1 MIDSRFEYF
10 AVVNIV
16 YLTTLCLLLQDDVN
30 AYRSSPPLL
39 GIFRPSYLVPSAHAE
54 LLPGSEDSSE
64 IEGFSSDNETADAEA
79 GETAGDDGESTVPSR
94 AKIPNQ
100 DIPRVLDRL
109 RGSVA
114 TPHKLPMIGE

>member
-54 LLPGSEDSSE
+54 PLPSSEDSSK
-64 IEGFSSDNETADAEA
+64 IEDFSSDDKTADAEA
-79 GETAGDDGESTVPSR
+79 REKTDDDGRERSASPSEDTQSGHPKGTR
-94 AKIPNQ
+94 
-100 DIPRVLDRL
+100 
-109 RGSVA
+109 SVA
-114 TPHKLPMIGE
+114 RKRRSSSQTTNDR

>member
-54 LLPGSEDSSE
+54 PLPSSEDSSK
-64 IEGFSSDNETADAEA
+64 IEDFSSDDKTIDAEA
-79 GETAGDDGESTVPSR
+79 REKTDDDGRERSASPSEDAQSGHPKGTR
-94 AKIPNQ
+94 SFARKRHSSSQTTN
-100 DIPRVLDRL
+100 DR
-109 RGSVA
+109 
-114 TPHKLPMIGE
+114 